1 MYIANHE
8 EPLEGLFSLKIMLS
22 HDDVVIDCCLQGLGT
37 RVFPPEPHAAL
48 KAVSSL
54 KSSVVT
60 DPSQQSHRV
69 RPKVHCRPP

>member
-8 EPLEGLFSLKIMLS
+8 EPLEGLFSLKMILS
-22 HDDVVIDCCLQGLGT
+22 HDVVIDCCLQGLGT
-37 RVFPPEPHAAL
+37 RLLSPELHAAL

-60 DPSQQSHRV
+60 E
-69 RPKVHCRPP
+69 